1 VTTTQITDKMN
12 ELLGTDI
19 DRRKVGNEPLR
30 QLGSHQ
36 VVVRLS
42 GDFQPELTVIVE
54 SEETEAT
61 TEVAA
66 SEPMI
71 EEVEAKPEAAAAESE
86 EAAG

>member
-1 VTTTQITDKMN
+1 
-12 ELLGTDI
+12 
-19 DRRKVGNEPLR
+19 
-30 QLGSHQ
+30 
-36 VVVRLS
+36 VRLS

-71 EEVEAKPEAAAAESE
+71 EEVEAEPEAAAAESE